1 MLSGASAPA
10 APGQGIYA
18 LLRSPGLRK
27 GLVARW
33 IPDTERDEAAMLA
46 EIGLSKV
53 DDLFA
58 DVPRKARIGRMG
70 VGRGLT
76 EAETVAVVDKILERS
91 QPYSKFANF
100 LGGRLVARYVPA
112 AVDSILQRSEFYT
125 AYTPY
130 QPEASQGMLQ
140 SLFEFQSLWVE
151 LTGMDVANASLY
163 DGATATAEAM
173 LLCRRIHEG
182 RKFLVPESLPWEER
196 SVLENYASGQGLAIE
211 TLPFDRATSMLD
223 LTQLRARSGSGEVF
237 GVLADLP
244 NGFGHL
250 DEGIPEIKS
259 MVGDVPLVVRA
270 DPLALTVLEPPGSY
284 GADVVVGEGQPFGVP
299 LSYGGPL
306 LGLFAC
312 RREHTRF
319 APGRIVGATRDRE
332 GRRAF
337 TLTLQTR
344 EQHIRRSRATSNIC
358 TNESLIALAFVV
370 YASLVGPQGLV
381 ALQRRLSER
390 AHALASA
397 LGSVEGLRAPRFTAP
412 FLNEFVLEVS
422 RGTPQEFLDGLRRRR
437 VLGGSPL
444 ADPRPGAPAIP
455 PWLRVAATDATDAKA
470 IAHYVKAARATLA
483 SIPRAA

>member
-1 MLSGASAPA
+1 
-10 APGQGIYA
+10 
-18 LLRSPGLRK
+18 
-27 GLVARW
+27 
-33 IPDTERDEAAMLA
+33 MLA

-53 DDLFA
+53 DELFA
-58 DVPRKARIGRMG
+58 DVPRRARIGRMG
-70 VGRGLT
+70 LGGGLSES
-76 EAETVAVVDKILERS
+76 EAVATIDRILDRN

-100 LGGRLVARYVPA
+100 LGGRLSARYVPA

-163 DGATATAEAM
+163 DGATASAEAM

-182 RKFLVPESLPWEER
+182 KRFLVPESLPWEER
-196 SVLENYASGQGLAIE
+196 SVLDNYASGQGLRVEAI
-211 TLPFDRATSMLD
+211 PFDRETSEID
-223 LTQLRARSGSGEVF
+223 LGRLRTLIGSGDVF

-250 DEGIPEIKS
+250 DEGVTEIKS
-259 MVGDVPLVVRA
+259 TVGDVPLVVRA
-270 DPLALTVLEPPGSY
+270 DPLALTVLEPPGNY

-319 APGRIVGATRDRE
+319 TPGRIVGATRDRE

-370 YASLVGPQGLV
+370 YASVVGPKGLV
-381 ALQRRLSER
+381 ALQRRLSEQ
-390 AHALASA
+390 AHALAQA
-397 LGSVEGLRAPRFTAP
+397 LGSVEGLRAPRFRAP
-412 FLNEFVLEVS
+412 HLGEFTIEVT
-422 RGTPQEFLDGLRRRR
+422 RGSAQAFLDGLRRRR
-437 VLGGSPL
+437 VLGGMRL
-444 ADPRPGAPAIP
+444 ADPRPSAPALAE
-455 PWLRVAATDATDAKA
+455 WVLVAATETTDARA
-470 IAHYVKAARATLA
+470 IARYAKAARSTLA
-483 SIPRAA
+483 SAPRPT